1 MEAIQAIEEKDVATA
16 IFQFIFPFS
25 FKAGY
30 EQNMFP
36 FLQKTISVLFGFDH
50 LYDENTYYG
59 EFKVSHQNMEAY
71 YLSFT
76 NKILFP
82 HSEHQKGLQRY
93 SKDLNLTGY
102 LTTNLISIPF
112 KIHSID
118 VTLCP
123 YELGFLTIRT
133 EVNTAPNMTLS
144 EAIEFAAASVY
155 LKLKMIQMRLFV
167 LNVTEKVFPS

>member
-1 MEAIQAIEEKDVATA
+1 
-16 IFQFIFPFS
+16 
-25 FKAGY
+25 
-30 EQNMFP
+30 
-36 FLQKTISVLFGFDH
+36 
-50 LYDENTYYG
+50 
-59 EFKVSHQNMEAY
+59 MEAY

-93 SKDLNLTGY
+93 SKDLNLTGH

-123 YELGFLTIRT
+123 YELGFLTPNR
-133 EVNTAPNMTLS
+133 NTAPNMTLS
-144 EAIEFAAASVY
+144 EAIEFAARFRV
-155 LKLKMIQMRLFV
+155 LETKMIQMRLFV

>member
-1 MEAIQAIEEKDVATA
+1 MMKIHIMGSLKFHIKIWKHT
-16 IFQFIFPFS
+16 IFH
-25 FKAGY
+25 
-30 EQNMFP
+30 
-36 FLQKTISVLFGFDH
+36 LQIKF
-50 LYDENTYYG
+50 
-59 EFKVSHQNMEAY
+59 
-71 YLSFT
+71 
-76 NKILFP
+76 FP

-93 SKDLNLTGY
+93 SNNLNLTGY

-144 EAIEFAAASVY
+144 EAIEFALASVY
-155 LKLKMIQMRLFV
+155 LKLK
-167 LNVTEKVFPS
+167 

>member
-1 MEAIQAIEEKDVATA
+1 MNKRCSLSYKND
-16 IFQFIFPFS
+16 FRPFR
-25 FKAGY
+25 
-30 EQNMFP
+30 
-36 FLQKTISVLFGFDH
+36 LDH
-50 LYDENTYYG
+50 LDDENTYYG
-59 EFKVSHQNMEAY
+59 EFKVSHQNIWKHTIFH
-71 YLSFT
+71 LQIKFS
-76 NKILFP
+76 FP

-93 SKDLNLTGY
+93 SKDLNLTGH

-144 EAIEFAAASVY
+144 GSNRIRCS
-155 LKLKMIQMRLFV
+155 LPC
-167 LNVTEKVFPS
+167 T

>member
-1 MEAIQAIEEKDVATA
+1 
-16 IFQFIFPFS
+16 
-25 FKAGY
+25 
-30 EQNMFP
+30 
-36 FLQKTISVLFGFDH
+36 
-50 LYDENTYYG
+50 
-59 EFKVSHQNMEAY
+59 MEAY

-93 SKDLNLTGY
+93 SKDLNLAGH

-144 EAIEFAAASVY
+144 EAIEFAARFRV
-155 LKLKMIQMRLFV
+155 LETKMIQMGLFV
-167 LNVTEKVFPS
+167 LNVTEKVFPSGKIHFWLFISWRNRFL